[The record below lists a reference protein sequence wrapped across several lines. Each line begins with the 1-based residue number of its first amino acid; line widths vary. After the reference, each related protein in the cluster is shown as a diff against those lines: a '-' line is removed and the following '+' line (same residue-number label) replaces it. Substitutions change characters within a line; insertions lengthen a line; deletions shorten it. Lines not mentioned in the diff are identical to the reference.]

1 MKKREKYPGASSYK
15 DRHGKRR
22 WRYRSRGFTAELGSD
37 YGSDEFEQRY
47 QDAVNRQKS
56 KSSEVA
62 GDSRTK
68 AGTLDD
74 LVTHFYKLH
83 FPTISESTRADYR
96 SVIEPLRLKHGK
108 KRIAHMKIRHVM
120 AIKAEMHE
128 TPMQANKML
137 KRLSQMMDLAVTM
150 DWVAANPVLGVSKY
164 ATTSEGYHSWDEGE
178 IARFYEVH
186 PLGSPAHICMTLM
199 LYTGAAKV
207 DAVKL
212 GPANVKDGRIE
223 YRRQKTSKNPSGV
236 LISLPIHPALA
247 AALAARPVTFTY
259 LETGHNKARSRK
271 GLGTSMRKW
280 CDKAGLPLC
289 SSHGLRKAICRRI
302 AEAGGTPYEIMA
314 VSGHVT
320 LAMAQKYCETF
331 GRRDMADSAFLR
343 LTGTK
348 AEQNLTNHPERFVKK
363 SPNTL

>member
-1 MKKREKYPGASSYK
+1 MK
-15 DRHGKRR
+15 
-22 WRYRSRGFTAELGSD
+22 
-37 YGSDEFEQRY
+37 
-47 QDAVNRQKS
+47 RQKS
-56 KSSEVA
+56 KSLA
-62 GDSRTK
+62 GAGVSRTK
-68 AGTLDD
+68 VGTLDD

-83 FPTISESTRADYR
+83 FPTIGESTRKDYR
-96 SVIEPLRLKHGK
+96 SVIEPLRKKHGK
-108 KRIAHMKIRHVM
+108 KRIAHLKIRHIM

-137 KRLSQMMDLAVTM
+137 KRLSQMMDLAVKM
-150 DWVAANPVLGVSKY
+150 EWVAANPVVGVDKFAS
-164 ATTSEGYHSWDEGE
+164 TTEGYHSWDEGE

-186 PLGSPAHICMTLM
+186 RLGSPAHICMTLM

-223 YRRQKTSKNPSGV
+223 YRRQKTKKNPSGI

-247 AALAARPVTFTY
+247 TALAARPVTFTY
-259 LETGHNKARSRK
+259 LETAQNKARSCN

-280 CDKAGLPLC
+280 CDMAGLPLC

-302 AEAGGTPYEIMA
+302 KEVNGTPHEIMA
-314 VSGHVT
+314 VRGHVT

-331 GRRDMADSAFLR
+331 GRRDMADSAFSR
-343 LTGTK
+343 LAGTK
-348 AEQNLTNHPERFVKK
+348 TEQSLTNHPERFVKK

>member
-1 MKKREKYPGASSYK
+1 VKKRSDKYSHAKPYN

-22 WRYRSRGFTAELGSD
+22 WRFRIKGFTVELGVD
-37 YGSDEFEQRY
+37 YGSDEFERRY
-47 QDAVNRQKS
+47 QAALEGTTSKRQIG
-56 KSSEVA
+56 V
-62 GDSRTK
+62 GRTVQ
-68 AGTLDD
+68 GSLND
-74 LVTHFYKLH
+74 LIVQFYKLH
-83 FPTISESTRADYR
+83 FPTIGESTCSDYR
-96 SVIEPLRLKHGK
+96 GVIEPLREKHGH
-108 KRIAHMKIRHVM
+108 KRVSQMKVRHVM
-120 AIKAEMHE
+120 EIKAEMSE
-128 TPMQANKML
+128 TPSQADKTL

-150 DWVAANPVLGVSKY
+150 EWIVSNPVQGVKKFNIP
-164 ATTSEGYHSWDEGE
+164 TEGYHSWDEGE

-223 YRRQKTSKNPSGV
+223 YRRQKTKKNPSGI

-247 AALAARPVTFTY
+247 TALAARPVTFTY
-259 LETGHNKARSRK
+259 LETAHNKARSCN

-280 CDKAGLPLC
+280 CDMAGLPLC

-302 AEAGGTPYEIMA
+302 AEANGTPHEIMA

-331 GRRDMADSAFLR
+331 GRRDMADSAFSR
-343 LTGTK
+343 LVGTK
-348 AEQNLTNHPERFVKK
+348 AEQTLTNHPARFVKK
-363 SPNTL
+363 SPKTL